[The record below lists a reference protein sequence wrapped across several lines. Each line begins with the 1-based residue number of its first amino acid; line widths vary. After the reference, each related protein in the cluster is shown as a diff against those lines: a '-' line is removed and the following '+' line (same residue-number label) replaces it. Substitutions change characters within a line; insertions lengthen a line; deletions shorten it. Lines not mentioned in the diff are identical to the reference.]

1 MKYKPTFE
9 SQLDFLLTTRIKLN
23 LMIMISTKKIS
34 EIYDE
39 QGSQVVFFSFSFSF
53 CFLLEF

>member
-1 MKYKPTFE
+1 MKHKPTFE

-23 LMIMISTKKIS
+23 LMISIKKIS
-34 EIYDE
+34 EIYYG
-39 QGSQVVFFSFSFSF
+39 QGSQVVCFSFSFSF